1 MENLLTLVQ
10 AYRKF
15 LLELGDE
22 FRLVRDTKAYEGFAD
37 TFIDMCKSPE
47 IGFTPSEVET
57 LMKMSVMFCLLTG
70 EELPSHHSM
79 KLLTKKKV
87 DMELLNQARYLTVT
101 DFRESLKD
109 KELGT
114 QERTYKYEII
124 KRSVESGSIKRVYG
138 DEIKEALK
146 QIQEYAV

>member
-1 MENLLTLVQ
+1 MENLITLVQ

-47 IGFTPSEVET
+47 IGFTPSEVQS
-57 LMKMSVMFCLLTG
+57 LIKMSVMFGLLEP
-70 EELPSHHSM
+70 EELPNHQAM
-79 KLLTKKKV
+79 KLMATREV
-87 DMELLNQARYLTVT
+87 DMAMLDAANTLSVT
-101 DFRESLKD
+101 DFRELLKD
-109 KELGT
+109 NEIGT
-114 QERTYKYEII
+114 QERSYKYEII
-124 KRSVESGSIKRVYG
+124 KRAVESGSIKKVYG

-146 QIQEYAV
+146 ELQSYGV